1 MVRTLAAIRTWLRKI
16 SPFSTTTL
24 SKHCIASH
32 CSPFAS
38 KTRQRKTNSKNPP
51 KHLTQ
56 ELSPMYRIYAHA
68 FETIH
73 DFFRGA
79 EQHTSTQEISR
90 MIRGVAKYVDGQNL
104 MEYRMYRL
112 QELVYELHALAARVR
127 DLAECEMLPL
137 GMRGGGGG
145 GGGLAYSRSP
155 RAIGYR

>member
-1 MVRTLAAIRTWLRKI
+1 
-16 SPFSTTTL
+16 
-24 SKHCIASH
+24 
-32 CSPFAS
+32 
-38 KTRQRKTNSKNPP
+38 
-51 KHLTQ
+51 
-56 ELSPMYRIYAHA
+56 MYRIYAHA

-79 EQHTSTQEISR
+79 EQQTSTQEISR

-145 GGGLAYSRSP
+145 GGGGLAYNRSP

>member
-1 MVRTLAAIRTWLRKI
+1 
-16 SPFSTTTL
+16 
-24 SKHCIASH
+24 
-32 CSPFAS
+32 
-38 KTRQRKTNSKNPP
+38 
-51 KHLTQ
+51 
-56 ELSPMYRIYAHA
+56 MYRIYAHA

-145 GGGLAYSRSP
+145 GGGGLAYNRSP